1 MRESFF
7 FAYLSISVNIYSSDE
22 ETAYYIVIFFHS
34 VLWMKN
40 NYNFKKIEKE
50 GLWTLLIIQYLP
62 HVFNILFIFHLAV
75 STWNCIIVLFYVWLP
90 LKNINTAK

>member
-34 VLWMKN
+34 VLWMKIITTL
-40 NYNFKKIEKE
+40 KKLRKKDYEI
-50 GLWTLLIIQYLP
+50 LLIIQYS

-75 STWNCIIVLFYVWLP
+75 STWNCIIVLFMFDFL
-90 LKNINTAK
+90 